1 MNTSQ
6 EMTSSA
12 ELKVTEQIL
21 QGNPWYISNQ
31 FEWAERPCI
40 RLIYEKRYKYFL
52 ACMERARNRIGRT
65 LRTLDAGCGD
75 GYWLSRLSAIPW
87 LRLTGI
93 DYNPLRVEKAIS
105 ASARAKVHLC
115 NLMNLQSE
123 EPYDVVLLNQVIEH
137 VSDDIGLLHKI
148 RENLRINGLL
158 ILGTPN
164 EGSRLHQL
172 QMQRR
177 GRRHGTDHIH
187 FYTEREISRKL
198 LNTGFRIESIMR
210 EVFAIPNQRI
220 YYWLTSRA
228 WGLVLLDILTRLFP
242 SECSDFYFECVLR
255 REGQNSRL

>member
-6 EMTSSA
+6 EMTRSA
-12 ELKVTEQIL
+12 ELKVKQQIL
-21 QGNPWYISNQ
+21 QRNPWYISNQ
-31 FEWAERPCI
+31 FEWAKRPCI

-52 ACMERARNRIGRT
+52 ECMERARNRTGPI
-65 LRTLDAGCGD
+65 LRILDGGCGD

-93 DYNPLRVEKAIS
+93 DYNPLRIERAMS
-105 ASARAKVHLC
+105 ASAGASVHLC
-115 NLMNLQSE
+115 NLMNLQPE

-137 VSDDIGLLHKI
+137 VNDDIGLLHKI
-148 RENLRINGLL
+148 RENLRIDGLL

-164 EGSRLHQL
+164 EGSRLHRL
-172 QMQRR
+172 KMKRR
-177 GRRHGTDHIH
+177 GRTHETDHVH

-198 LNTGFRIESIMR
+198 LNAGFRIESVMR

-228 WGLVLLDILTRLFP
+228 WGFILLEILTRLFP

-255 REGQNSRL
+255 GEGQNNRL